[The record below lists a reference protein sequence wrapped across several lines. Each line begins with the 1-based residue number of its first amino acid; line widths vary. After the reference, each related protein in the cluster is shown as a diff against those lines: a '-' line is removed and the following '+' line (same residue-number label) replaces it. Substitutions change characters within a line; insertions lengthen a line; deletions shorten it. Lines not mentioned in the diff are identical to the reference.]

1 MVLTF
6 RREDC
11 WNCCCPSWTEWGI
24 RVCSEQREMERKM
37 EMVYQLCVLVFCA
50 WFHCNWKIGYL
61 YGFLVMWWATQRKPI
76 ENSFWLGILCIDITK
91 SELNGGVAYGFA
103 VFLSHSG
110 KKQTASMTVYLFKV
124 SYDSLWCQSLMVWY
138 TAFLPAILS
147 ILYVKSAQNFQQI
160 HKLTFIWCKMSPI
173 FSQKNVIFIIF

>member
-1 MVLTF
+1 MF
-6 RREDC
+6 G
-11 WNCCCPSWTEWGI
+11 TEGDGEENGNGLSA
-24 RVCSEQREMERKM
+24 VCSVLLCFHWIER
-37 EMVYQLCVLVFCA
+37 VGIYIAFWSC
-50 WFHCNWKIGYL
+50 G
-61 YGFLVMWWATQRKPI
+61 GPSQRKPI
-76 ENSFWLGILCIDITK
+76 ENSFWLGIVCIDITK

-124 SYDSLWCQSLMVWY
+124 SYDSLWCPSLMVWY